1 MFKKVCLITVVLVAV
16 VTAAAVF
23 FFGFLKNGK
32 DGKRLGLDDLL
43 TGRTNIVVMG
53 VDERDSDQGRSD
65 TLMVVM
71 LDPKTDQ
78 VTVLSIPRDTR
89 VRIPGKGWDKINH
102 AFAFGGYK
110 LTQETVEDFL
120 GVRIHHYVVIDF
132 KGFKSIVDAVDG
144 IDIDVEKRMYYEDPY
159 DNLVIDL
166 QPGMQHLT
174 GEQAIHYVRYR
185 DEEGDIGRVKR
196 QQKFIKALYDKVTSP
211 SNIKNMP
218 QLLKVVSGMVKTDMY
233 SSNITSIA
241 ATMKKALAQG
251 LNTQSVPGEP
261 EYIDGISYWIPDIE
275 KLRTEIAQIQGG
287 KVTEKYKTNTQE
299 LKAEYKKSLQA
310 DSVNVDKEEN
320 KGTAVPIDKKADKTT
335 DKKDAKDAKD
345 ANANKANVPT
355 SKDNTPPSK
364 TVPAEINRP
373 LNVILIK
380 CTEKPGAIDNMKK
393 VLAENNVNVIL
404 VKEGELRDSTRVVSA
419 TTNRVVVD
427 RLSNLPFNYSLRVA
441 NNENV
446 SADAIIFVGSN
457 Y

>member
-1 MFKKVCLITVVLVAV
+1 MFKKVCMITVIVVAV

-23 FFGFLKNGK
+23 FSWFFKNGK
-32 DGKRLGLDDLL
+32 EGKRLGLDDLL

-71 LDPKTDQ
+71 LDPKTEQ

-102 AFAFGGYK
+102 AFAFGGHK

-233 SSNITSIA
+233 TSNIASIA
-241 ATMKKALAQG
+241 GTMKKALAQG
-251 LNTQSVPGEP
+251 LNTQSIPGEP

-275 KLRTEIAQIQGG
+275 KVRAEIAQIQGG
-287 KVTEKYKTNTQE
+287 KITEKYKTNTQE
-299 LKAEYKKSLQA
+299 LKAEYKKSLQT

-320 KGTAVPIDKKADKTT
+320 KGTAVPIDKKSEKLTT

-345 ANANKANVPT
+345 SKTNVST
-355 SKDNTPPSK
+355 SKEGVTTSK
-364 TVPAEINRP
+364 AVPAEVNRP

-393 VLAENNVNVIL
+393 ILAENNVNVLL

-419 TTNRVVVD
+419 TTNRIVVD

>member
-1 MFKKVCLITVVLVAV
+1 MFKKVCMITAIVVAV

-23 FFGFLKNGK
+23 FSWFFKNGK
-32 DGKRLGLDDLL
+32 EGKRLGLDDLL

-71 LDPKTDQ
+71 LDPKTEQ

-102 AFAFGGYK
+102 AFAFGGHK

-233 SSNITSIA
+233 TSNIASIA
-241 ATMKKALAQG
+241 GTMKKALAQG
-251 LNTQSVPGEP
+251 LNTQSIPGEP

-275 KLRTEIAQIQGG
+275 KVRAEIAQIQGG
-287 KVTEKYKTNTQE
+287 KITEKYKTNTQE
-299 LKAEYKKSLQA
+299 LKAEYKKSLQT
-310 DSVNVDKEEN
+310 DNVDVDKEEN
-320 KGTAVPIDKKADKTT
+320 KGTAVPIDKKSEKATT

-345 ANANKANVPT
+345 SKTNVAPSKDGATT
-355 SKDNTPPSK
+355 SKA
-364 TVPAEINRP
+364 VPAEVNRP

-393 VLAENNVNVIL
+393 ILAENNVNVLL

-419 TTNRVVVD
+419 TTNRIVVD

>member
-16 VTAAAVF
+16 VTAVAVF

-32 DGKRLGLDDLL
+32 EGKRLGLDDLL

-53 VDERDSDQGRSD
+53 VDERDADQGRSD

-102 AFAFGGYK
+102 AFAFGGHK

-275 KLRTEIAQIQGG
+275 KVRSEIAQIQGG

-310 DSVNVDKEEN
+310 DNVNVDKEEN

-335 DKKDAKDAKD
+335 DKKDAKDTKD
-345 ANANKANVPT
+345 ANTNKANVPT
-355 SKDNTPPSK
+355 SKDNPPPSK
-364 TVPAEINRP
+364 TVPAEVNRP

>member
-1 MFKKVCLITVVLVAV
+1 MITVIVVAV

-23 FFGFLKNGK
+23 FSWFFKNGK
-32 DGKRLGLDDLL
+32 EGKRLGLDDLL

-71 LDPKTDQ
+71 LDPKTEQ

-102 AFAFGGYK
+102 AFAFGGHK

-233 SSNITSIA
+233 TSNIASIA
-241 ATMKKALAQG
+241 GTMKKALAQG
-251 LNTQSVPGEP
+251 LNTQSIHGEP
-261 EYIDGISYWIPDIE
+261 EYRDGISYWIPDIE
-275 KLRTEIAQIQGG
+275 KVRAEIAQIQGG
-287 KVTEKYKTNTQE
+287 KITEKYKTNTQE
-299 LKAEYKKSLQA
+299 LKAEYKKSLQT
-310 DSVNVDKEEN
+310 DNVDVDKEEN
-320 KGTAVPIDKKADKTT
+320 KGTAVPIDKKSEKATT

-345 ANANKANVPT
+345 SKTNVAPSKDGATT
-355 SKDNTPPSK
+355 SKA
-364 TVPAEINRP
+364 VPAEVNRP

-393 VLAENNVNVIL
+393 ILAENNVNVLL

-419 TTNRVVVD
+419 TTNRIVVD